1 LKLFADLTS
10 VNLHNPK
17 ICSDFSPI
25 FLMNKNIYFNL
36 TRESYR
42 VRFYDNTDL
51 GSLKYNIEYLYLT
64 EMQLNIKINIVNL
77 IPTMNNSYNFTKST
91 GISSNPYV
99 KLLTTT
105 FTDVVKCLSSGTKYL
120 VRLINWQMEAGTTA
134 LSDTTI

>member
-1 LKLFADLTS
+1 
-10 VNLHNPK
+10 
-17 ICSDFSPI
+17 
-25 FLMNKNIYFNL
+25 MNKNIYFNL